1 MVKSFVEII
10 ARYLFNLTI
19 VLLWRYN
26 YTRKR
31 GLDKARVALGRM
43 LDFAVYELKY
53 DITVFFDTFI
63 ASGVAREFENGDAG
77 ILVGKSGVELT
88 YEVLERTGSMERR
101 LKAYYCAVKSPEYW
115 TGWALA
121 YYQWQTA
128 LSFAEIVRYVPIMH
142 IIALY
147 EPYHEMDIRQFVDK
161 MNELYHEAKT
171 DTNLKILRRR
181 SGYTQKEL
189 ALSTGIPI
197 RTIQQ
202 YEQRQKD
209 INKASAEYL
218 YAISKVLRCEIR
230 ELMEI
235 QTCLHVNNG

>member
-1 MVKSFVEII
+1 MICAYDKL
-10 ARYLFNLTI
+10 YLE
-19 VLLWRYN
+19 
-26 YTRKR
+26 
-31 GLDKARVALGRM
+31 KARAALGRM
-43 LDFAVYELKY
+43 LDFAVYDLNY

-63 ASGVAREFENGDAG
+63 VSGVAREFENGDAS

-101 LKAYYCAVKSPEYW
+101 MKAYYRAWKSPEYW
-115 TGWALA
+115 AGWALA

-128 LSFAEIVRYVPIMH
+128 LSFAEIVRYVPIMR
-142 IIALY
+142 IVALY

-161 MNELYHEAKT
+161 MNELYHEAKV

-181 SGYTQKEL
+181 AGYTQKAL

-218 YAISKVLRCEIR
+218 YAISKVLKCEIR
-230 ELMEI
+230 ELMEV
-235 QTCLHVNNG
+235 LS

>member
-1 MVKSFVEII
+1 MICAYDKL
-10 ARYLFNLTI
+10 YLE
-19 VLLWRYN
+19 
-26 YTRKR
+26 
-31 GLDKARVALGRM
+31 KARIALGRM
-43 LDFAVYELKY
+43 LDFAVHELKY
-53 DITVFFDTFI
+53 DVTVFFDTFI
-63 ASGVAREFENGDAG
+63 VSDVAGRFENGDAG
-77 ILVGKSGVELT
+77 VLVGRSGVELT
-88 YEVLERTGSMERR
+88 YEVLGRADGMERR
-101 LKAYYCAVKSPEYW
+101 MMAYYCALKSPEYW

-121 YYQWQTA
+121 YYQWQTT
-128 LSFAEIVRYVPIMH
+128 LSFAEIVRYVPIVR

-161 MNELYHEAKT
+161 MNELFHEAKV

-181 SGYTQKEL
+181 AGYTQKEL

-209 INKASAEYL
+209 INKAGAEYL

-230 ELMEI
+230 ELMEVQI
-235 QTCLHVNNG
+235 